1 MINIVNYFKSN
12 QNNLNMRKLFLA
24 ITLLIAWLIPIAAFA
39 QTTTSGTVTDKDTK
53 QPVSG
58 VSVMEKVQK
67 IALLPMIRALIQ

>member
-53 QPVSG
+53 QPV
-58 VSVMEKVQK
+58 
-67 IALLPMIRALIQ
+67 